1 MSLLKE
7 RPMQRFLL
15 LPLALLCLV
24 PVADVL
30 QAREPPTAPND
41 KELALK
47 KLEVLTKELDALE
60 QRLTEERIEA
70 RTKLMEREEVVRSLE
85 RRNHLEMQALTTER
99 AKMEE
104 MLKEIESKTT
114 PDAANKIKDE
124 VRKKLTILMIDQ
136 EKLAMQA
143 ADARKDVMIAEEK
156 FKLLERRH
164 DNQRRLANLKL
175 ELVEQELFGK
185 SEGGDRRKQE
195 RLEKSLETI
204 QRDLEELRRKLGA
217 KAESSGAPSK

>member
-1 MSLLKE
+1 MSPFKE

-24 PVADVL
+24 PVAEVL
-30 QAREPPTAPND
+30 QARQPPAAND
-41 KELALK
+41 KEAALK

-60 QRLTEERIEA
+60 QRLTEERIQA
-70 RTKLMEREEVVRSLE
+70 RTNLMEKEEIVRSLE
-85 RRNHLEMQALTTER
+85 RRNHLELQALTTER

-104 MLKEIESKTT
+104 VLKEIESKTT
-114 PDAANKIKDE
+114 PEAANKIKDE
-124 VRKKLTILMIDQ
+124 MRKKLATLVFDQ

-185 SEGGDRRKQE
+185 QEGGDRRKQE

-217 KAESSGAPSK
+217 KDAPQP